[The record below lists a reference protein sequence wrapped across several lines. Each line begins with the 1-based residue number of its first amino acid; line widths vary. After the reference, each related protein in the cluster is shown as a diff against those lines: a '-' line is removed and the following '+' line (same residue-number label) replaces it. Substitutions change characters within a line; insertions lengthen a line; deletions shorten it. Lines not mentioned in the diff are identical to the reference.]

1 MCLLAGPIP
10 TDLGWMVK
18 LTELR
23 LNCNSLTGRLIA
35 RCAGQFSQSF
45 NQCAVVQTYRC
56 GCVGVWV
63 CGCERLTS
71 KPAYLLAGQIPTQFG
86 RLINM
91 TNLDLW
97 LNRLTGKLGSLG
109 SLGGLA
115 LRMLHCVFSKHGITV
130 WLAGR
135 PHPARV
141 VPAYQDD

>member
-1 MCLLAGPIP
+1 MRSRPNLQMWVCGCV
-10 TDLGWMVK
+10 GVWV
-18 LTELR
+18 
-23 LNCNSLTGRLIA
+23 CG
-35 RCAGQFSQSF
+35 CVGVWV
-45 NQCAVVQTYRC
+45 CGCVGVWVC

-91 TNLDLW
+91 TNIDLW